1 MTSSPH
7 SQEPFFLTCDNA
19 KQLARTSESLCFLLI
34 FIGIVINASV
44 CGIMLRNKIVLK
56 NFSNFFVFHL
66 SVVDLVF
73 RLLTVRPLI
82 YLSVVYT
89 ADNEHIPCKLFQ
101 FFSSICGAAFF
112 VTLVVISVD
121 VYRDASSP
129 LKGLMSRRAPF
140 LVVSVIWLYAV
151 ICSAPVIYSSQ
162 SVAYLRISETSVN
175 TTQGKLENCSVPKLC
190 DYLKHWSSQ
199 LSSTLYFVMA
209 FLVPL
214 VVMVT
219 LFVITYVYLRRD
231 YNNDSISVETV
242 KAKQKVTQML
252 INLSLG
258 VVICWGPVVLISM
271 LRSYDIMKGVS
282 HDIVL
287 ILLIVSELMKFLNS
301 LFNPLVFA
309 CYIPNFRKDFL
320 GNCLCAG
327 KCFKSRNETEQPSLR
342 LGSLHMIQ
350 STEYRD
356 SQTMM

>member
-1 MTSSPH
+1 
-7 SQEPFFLTCDNA
+7 
-19 KQLARTSESLCFLLI
+19 
-34 FIGIVINASV
+34 
-44 CGIMLRNKIVLK
+44 
-56 NFSNFFVFHL
+56 
-66 SVVDLVF
+66 
-73 RLLTVRPLI
+73 
-82 YLSVVYT
+82 
-89 ADNEHIPCKLFQ
+89 
-101 FFSSICGAAFF
+101 
-112 VTLVVISVD
+112 
-121 VYRDASSP
+121 
-129 LKGLMSRRAPF
+129 
-140 LVVSVIWLYAV
+140 
-151 ICSAPVIYSSQ
+151 
-162 SVAYLRISETSVN
+162 
-175 TTQGKLENCSVPKLC
+175 
-190 DYLKHWSSQ
+190 
-199 LSSTLYFVMA
+199 
-209 FLVPL
+209 
-214 VVMVT
+214 MVT

-356 SQTMM
+356 SQTMMWPAYCEEEKSTQTMADIQFVVLCNVEIHISY